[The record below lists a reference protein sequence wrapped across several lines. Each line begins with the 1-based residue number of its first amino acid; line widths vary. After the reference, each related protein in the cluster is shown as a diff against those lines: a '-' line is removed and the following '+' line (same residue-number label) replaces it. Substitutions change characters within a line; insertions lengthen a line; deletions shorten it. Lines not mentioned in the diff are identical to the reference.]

1 MDCTLCVAEMETLV
15 WRDGSCR
22 VILVGDSDYPGF
34 CRVVWHEHVAEM
46 SDLTTPAQR
55 HLMNVVLAT
64 ETALRQLMRPDK
76 INLASLGNVVPH
88 LHWHVVPRFRD
99 DRHFPQP
106 IWGIP
111 QREGVRREAP
121 AVDALAGAIVTALT
135 ELTAG

>member
-1 MDCTLCVAEMETLV
+1 MDCTLCLAEMETTI

-22 VILVGDSDYPGF
+22 VILAGDPDYPGF

-46 SDLTTPAQR
+46 SDLTAPAQR

-64 ETALRQLMRPDK
+64 ESALRQLMQPDK

-99 DRHFPQP
+99 DKHFPQP
-106 IWGIP
+106 VWGIP
-111 QREGVRREAP
+111 QREGARREAP
-121 AVDALAGAIVTALT
+121 AVEALAGAIVTALT